1 MSETDFQ
8 TLSETVLKHLSD
20 RKMRL
25 VTVESCTGGMICAAL
40 TDIPGSSAFIE
51 GGFVTYSNA
60 LKTSAAGVPEDILSR
75 YGAVSEET
83 AQAMA
88 EGALWHATDATI
100 AISVT
105 GIAGPDGGTLAKPVG
120 TVCFG
125 LSIFQGASLTERHV
139 FPGNRSDIRRA
150 TVRHALGMILKV

>member
-105 GIAGPDGGTLAKPVG
+105 GIAGPDGGTLTKPVG
-120 TVCFG
+120 TVCFRVVH
-125 LSIFQGASLTERHV
+125 LSGGESYRTPC
-139 FPGNRSDIRRA
+139 FPR
-150 TVRHALGMILKV
+150 